1 MSKLKN
7 VIAMNFLPVTMCVGI
22 IIAFETPGR
31 PITVSDILIGVILG
45 YYSGVAMLRF
55 KSKVDEK

>member
-1 MSKLKN
+1 MKRLTEIIKL
-7 VIAMNFLPVTMCVGI
+7 NFLPVTMCIGI

-31 PITVSDILIGVILG
+31 PITVSDILIGVIVG

-55 KSKVDEK
+55 KSKS

>member
-1 MSKLKN
+1 MKRFKN
-7 VIAMNFLPVTMCVGI
+7 AIAMNFLPVTMCVGI

-31 PITVSDILIGVILG
+31 PITVSDILIGVIFG
-45 YYSGVAMLRF
+45 YYSGVAMLAF

>member
-31 PITVSDILIGVILG
+31 PITVSDILIGVIFG
-45 YYSGVAMLRF
+45 YYSGVAMLAF

>member
-1 MSKLKN
+1 MKRLTEIIKL
-7 VIAMNFLPVTMCVGI
+7 NFLPVTMCIGI

-31 PITVSDILIGVILG
+31 PIIVRDILIGVIIG

-55 KSKVDEK
+55 KSKS